1 MLPINKILCPTD
13 FSEASYQS
21 LKNANELAGCLSA
34 EIILLYVVSPLPRIP
49 GSTSPTGFHVP
60 AVLEEIENSAKNQIS
75 KLKHNYISSNIKSE
89 GIVVI
94 GDPPDEI
101 VKYASHNKVDL
112 IVMST
117 HGLSG
122 WKRLVSG
129 SVTEKV
135 VRMADCPVLTIRGKE
150 EK

>member
-75 KLKHNYISSNIKSE
+75 KMKHNYISSNIKFE